1 MKMAQEDRAQQTAEN
16 LSQEDKNE
24 ILNNFKNFQDYLGNK
39 VKQGERLGLSEEA
52 MTKAAQ
58 RVADYLADKEE
69 PRNREEYLLKQ
80 LWLVADEE
88 NKKPLANTLVKLADQ
103 TN

>member
-1 MKMAQEDRAQQTAEN
+1 MTDEVRAQNAVKN
-16 LSQEDKNE
+16 LPQEEKNE
-24 ILNNFKNFQDYLGNK
+24 ILNNFHDFQDYLGNK

-52 MTKAAQ
+52 LTKAAQ
-58 RVADYLADKEE
+58 RVADYLADNEE

-80 LWLVADEE
+80 LWLAADEE
-88 NKKPLANTLVKLADQ
+88 NKKPLANTLVKLAAR

>member
-1 MKMAQEDRAQQTAEN
+1 
-16 LSQEDKNE
+16 
-24 ILNNFKNFQDYLGNK
+24 
-39 VKQGERLGLSEEA
+39 
-52 MTKAAQ
+52 
-58 RVADYLADKEE
+58 
-69 PRNREEYLLKQ
+69 LLKQ